1 MKLLIELIID
11 EFDSIH
17 IAQIVHGNW
26 GVAYSDWWVSSD
38 CRARH
43 CGVEIRGTGT
53 SRPTVDFISD
63 DPRTRQTTLLGIK
76 YLMRNKS

>member
-1 MKLLIELIID
+1 MKLLTELIID

-17 IAQIVHGNW
+17 ITQIVHGDW

-38 CRARH
+38 SRARH

-53 SRPTVDFISD
+53 SHPTVDFISN
-63 DPRTRQTTLLGIK
+63 DPQIRQTMSLGIK
-76 YLMRNKS
+76 CLLRNKS